1 MDSSP
6 DTTKGGEEDA
16 EVMLRSRNL
25 TQKGQFSIPDNKLF
39 GLDVSHKDLGVFEI
53 EGIPFTKP
61 IYETKGGIRSTVES
75 GVRKALDIEDSSGVD
90 IKLIRIIP
98 VED

>member
-6 DTTKGGEEDA
+6 DTSSGDEEDA
-16 EVMLRSRNL
+16 EVMLRDRNL

-39 GLDVSHKDLGVFEI
+39 GMDVNHKDLGVFEI
-53 EGIPFTKP
+53 DGIPFTKP

-75 GVRKALDIEDSSGVD
+75 GVRKALDLENEDGVD
-90 IKLIRIIP
+90 IKLIRIVP
-98 VED
+98 VKD